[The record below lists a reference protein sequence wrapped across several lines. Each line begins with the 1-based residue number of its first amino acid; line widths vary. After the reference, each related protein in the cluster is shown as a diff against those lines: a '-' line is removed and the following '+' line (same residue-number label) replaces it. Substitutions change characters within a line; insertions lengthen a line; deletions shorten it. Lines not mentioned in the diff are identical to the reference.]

1 MMSSKSTP
9 LLLLGFMSA
18 FSLLTF
24 DLYQPALPVIVE
36 YFNTSY
42 SLGQLTFSLYLFSFG
57 LGQLIWGPLIDHYG
71 RRVMLPLSIGIF
83 LVATLACTLAHDIWV
98 LIIARGI
105 QGLSACCAGVV
116 SISTTRDCVDS
127 TERAKA
133 ISHISM
139 IVAVSPI
146 FAPLIGSVIMH
157 FFPWQANFILM
168 GLISVFLIT
177 LSYFFLRESPNW
189 SSSSYS
195 FQWIETVK
203 SYQSIFRHQ
212 HLWVGTTTIAFSFS
226 MLMIVV
232 INASYL
238 LITQLQF
245 TPMMFGIF
253 FGINGAM
260 LILGNY
266 IGIKLREHFSM
277 IWNIRFGSVFLL
289 VGAGLILLGYF
300 FWGLSLY
307 MLAPC
312 LLVSLGNSF
321 LNPPALAI
329 TLAHYERN
337 PATAT
342 AIINT
347 IRMSVSALL
356 AGFIGSILVHHL
368 VFLPLSLLF
377 CAMVV
382 MFASAYFQRN

>member
-1 MMSSKSTP
+1 MMHRSTP

-24 DLYQPALPVIVE
+24 DLYQPALPTIIT

-42 SLGQLTFSLYLFSFG
+42 SLGQLTFSLYLFAFG

-71 RRVMLPLSIGIF
+71 RRLMLPLSISLFLLATVVCIF
-83 LVATLACTLAHDIWV
+83 AHHIFV

-139 IVAVSPI
+139 IVAASPI
-146 FAPLIGSVIMH
+146 FAPLLGSVILLY
-157 FFPWQANFILM
+157 FPWQANFVMM
-168 GLISVFLIT
+168 GLIGVVLLS
-177 LSYFFLRESPNW
+177 LSYFFLNESPNW
-189 SSSSYS
+189 HYS
-195 FQWIETVK
+195 GYSLQWINSLK
-203 SYQSIFRHQ
+203 SYQSILRHR
-212 HLWVGTTTIAFSFS
+212 HLWIGASSISFSFS

-238 LITQLQF
+238 LISQLQYS
-245 TPMMFGIF
+245 PMKFGIL

-266 IGIKLREHFSM
+266 IGIKLREYYSLL
-277 IWNIRFGSVFLL
+277 WNIRLGALFLL
-289 VGAGLILLGYF
+289 GGASLILLGYLI
-300 FWGLSLY
+300 WGLSLF

-321 LNPPALAI
+321 LNPPTLSI
-329 TLAHYERN
+329 TLAKYEQN

-356 AGFIGSILVHHL
+356 AGLIGSLMVHHL
-368 VFLPLSLLF
+368 IFLPLSLLI
-377 CAMVV
+377 CASMVV
-382 MFASAYFQRN
+382 YISTLFQSN